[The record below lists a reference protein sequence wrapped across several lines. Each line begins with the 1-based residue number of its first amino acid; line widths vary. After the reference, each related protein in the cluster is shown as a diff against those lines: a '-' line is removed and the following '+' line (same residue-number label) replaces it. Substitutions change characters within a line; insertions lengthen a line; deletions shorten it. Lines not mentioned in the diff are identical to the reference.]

1 MHGQLINTG
10 AATATGIDITIA
22 LYDEGGRLAAV
33 ETSAS
38 MSSED
43 GKYEIAPGG
52 SMPFQASFLHIK
64 QAPATPFRVE
74 VYVAAEQGQ

>member
-38 MSSED
+38 MSSD
-43 GKYEIAPGG
+43 TGSYDLAPD
-52 SMPFQASFLHIK
+52 ASI
-64 QAPATPFRVE
+64 PFRTYSLPINRPPAVPLKVE
-74 VYVAAEQGQ
+74 VYVTAKKRQ